1 MAAGAAGGAMA
12 VVALGLLVLCLWR
25 RRKQKQQLAQAD
37 VTLEES
43 SVANSSTPSK
53 TTVDTDDKVASG
65 SASLHV
71 ANLSSVWP
79 PRRAAPPITK
89 TEIHLDLEKDQ
100 SQPTVSPAP
109 ASSAAGAA
117 QRRQS
122 SSDDDPRK
130 AQLAAKRAAAAAA
143 EDSEASEADQVLGGG
158 ENSQRRKKWLGRGPN
173 HEPLS
178 MSSEV

>member
-1 MAAGAAGGAMA
+1 MG
-12 VVALGLLVLCLWR
+12 VVALGLLVFCLLR
-25 RRKQKQQLAQAD
+25 RSKLKQQLAQAD

-43 SVANSSTPSK
+43 SVASSSTPSK

-71 ANLSSVWP
+71 ANLSPVWP

-143 EDSEASEADQVLGGG
+143 EDSEASEADQVPGGG
-158 ENSQRRKKWLGRGPN
+158 ENSQRRKKWLGGGPN
-173 HEPLS
+173 HAPIT